1 MKVAIIGSRS
11 LKVTNLEDYL
21 PSDTTEIVSGGAIGI
36 DRCAEE
42 YAKSRGIPT
51 KIFLPNYNRFGK
63 GAPLKRNVEIID
75 YADTV
80 IAFWDGTSHGT
91 RFVIE
96 EAKKKGK
103 PVRIFISKE

>member
-11 LKVTNLEDYL
+11 PKVTNLEDYL

-42 YAKSRGIPT
+42 YARCHGIPT
-51 KIFLPNYNRFGK
+51 KIFLPDYKKFGRS
-63 GAPLKRNVEIID
+63 APIKRNVEIID
-75 YADTV
+75 YADAV
-80 IAFWDGTSHGT
+80 VAFWDGTSRGT

-96 EAKKKGK
+96 EAKRKGK
-103 PVRIFISKE
+103 PVRIFLAK